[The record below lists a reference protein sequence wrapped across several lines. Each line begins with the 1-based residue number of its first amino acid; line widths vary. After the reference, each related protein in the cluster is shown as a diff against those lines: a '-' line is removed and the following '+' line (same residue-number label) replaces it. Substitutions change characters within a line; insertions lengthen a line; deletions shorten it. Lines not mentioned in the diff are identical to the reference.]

1 MTLTINELTSEMAGK
16 KNKLTVTNDEGT
28 TEYVFVLEVGEKP
41 MAGEDEY
48 SLVSSKGMRRC
59 QLHPRLPMSC

>member
-59 QLHPRLPMSC
+59 RLQARLPMSC